1 MFLGIVA
8 TLLGLAPAGTALLAA
23 LLRAALGRPP
33 GRLPL
38 ATLLGGGL
46 PARGT
51 SLGRHGSK
59 DGRLRIRDKSENCTT
74 GRHQTQKNHSKRNHE
89 FATIIW
95 QTAMETIHQIHRDHP
110 TINGNE
116 GMPTVH
122 NSKKYM

>member
-1 MFLGIVA
+1 MFLGIVT

-51 SLGRHGSK
+51 SLGRHGSN
-59 DGRLRIRDKSENCTT
+59 DGRLRMQDKSENCTT
-74 GRHQTQKNHSKRNHE
+74 GRHQTQ
-89 FATIIW
+89 
-95 QTAMETIHQIHRDHP
+95 QT
-110 TINGNE
+110 
-116 GMPTVH
+116 
-122 NSKKYM
+122 NSKGIANSLQSLGKQHIRIIEAIRNSTERNTSPMNTM